1 MLLTSC
7 QPPETT
13 SRTENRHID
22 AAAIIVIR
30 AACRLQEHPHFRG
43 RTSAIELEFDQG
55 TIILTGRL
63 PSFYL
68 KQLLQEALRD
78 IDGVETI
85 ENRVDVVCPHGLSS
99 SRGRLTLDGRP

>member
-1 MLLTSC
+1 MLPTPR

-13 SRTENRHID
+13 SRTENGYIG
-22 AAAIIVIR
+22 AATTTVIR
-30 AACRLQEHPHFRG
+30 AMCRLREHPHFRVQA
-43 RTSAIELEFDQG
+43 SAVELEFDQG
-55 TIILTGRL
+55 TMILKGRL

-85 ENRVDVVCPHGLSS
+85 DNRVEVVCPSGLSS
-99 SRGRLTLDGRP
+99 SRGR

>member
-13 SRTENRHID
+13 SRTENGHVN

-30 AACRLQEHPHFRG
+30 ATCRLQEHPHFRG
-43 RTSAIELEFDQG
+43 RTSTVELEFDQG
-55 TIILTGRL
+55 TMILTGRL

-78 IDGVETI
+78 IDGVEVI
-85 ENRVDVVCPHGLSS
+85 DNRVDVVCPNGLSS
-99 SRGRLTLDGRP
+99 RRW